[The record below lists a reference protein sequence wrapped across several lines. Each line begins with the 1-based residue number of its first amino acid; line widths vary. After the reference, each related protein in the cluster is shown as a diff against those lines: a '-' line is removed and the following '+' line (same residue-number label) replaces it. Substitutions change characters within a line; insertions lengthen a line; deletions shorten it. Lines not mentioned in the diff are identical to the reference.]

1 MVICANELLDLRFT
15 ILIKNFKSPE
25 NTKNLHEC
33 RLPIYHQRNCWFFWL
48 TQEAM
53 DEVDVDG
60 SDSIDFFEYICVA
73 NMLMHK
79 TGSCEK
85 HLKSYN

>member
-1 MVICANELLDLRFT
+1 
-15 ILIKNFKSPE
+15 
-25 NTKNLHEC
+25 
-33 RLPIYHQRNCWFFWL
+33 
-48 TQEAM
+48 M

-85 HLKSYN
+85 HLKSHN